1 MSVFTLES
9 LITQGVKTYTEGK
22 ETVVIV
28 SSLKKVHKNVDLNKA
43 DILTRLDDKG
53 KEFEVIRVSDIRLK
67 SETEKSVE
75 EIEVETLVV
84 PEESKNIVVED
95 AEVVEVEKSTE
106 NPLDAEI
113 HTLIAQGEKGTY
125 VNDLKSALDKND
137 TSKEVAIKRYK
148 KWIEGKAK
156 KASQK

>member
-43 DILTRLDDKG
+43 DILTRLDEKG
-53 KEFEVIRVSDIRLK
+53 KEFEIIRVSDIRLK

-75 EIEVETLVV
+75 EIEV
-84 PEESKNIVVED
+84 KD
-95 AEVVEVEKSTE
+95 AEVIEVDGPKE

-113 HTLIAQGEKGTY
+113 HTLIAQGEKGTH
-125 VNDLKSALDKND
+125 VNDLKSALDKDD
-137 TSKEVAIKRYK
+137 TSKEVAIERYK

>member
-1 MSVFTLES
+1 MSVFTLET

-43 DILTRLDDKG
+43 DILTRLDEKG

-75 EIEVETLVV
+75 EIEI
-84 PEESKNIVVED
+84 KD
-95 AEVVEVEKSTE
+95 AEVVLDTPLAKE

-113 HTLIAQGEKGTY
+113 HTLIAQGEKVTY
-125 VNDLKSALDKND
+125 VNDLKSALDKD
-137 TSKEVAIKRYK
+137 DDSKEVAIERYK

>member
-1 MSVFTLES
+1 MSVFTLET

-28 SSLKKVHKNVDLNKA
+28 SSLKKVHKNVDLNKS

-75 EIEVETLVV
+75 EIEVKGV
-84 PEESKNIVVED
+84 
-95 AEVVEVEKSTE
+95 EVVLDKPLAKE

-113 HTLIAQGEKGTY
+113 NTLIAQGEKGTY
-125 VNDLKSALDKND
+125 VNDLKSALDKDD
-137 TSKEVAIKRYK
+137 TSKEVAIERYK

>member
-1 MSVFTLES
+1 MSVFTLET

-28 SSLKKVHKNVDLNKA
+28 SSLKKVHKNVDLNKS

-67 SETEKSVE
+67 SDTEKSVE
-75 EIEVETLVV
+75 EIEI
-84 PEESKNIVVED
+84 KD
-95 AEVVEVEKSTE
+95 AEVVLDTPLAKE

-125 VNDLKSALDKND
+125 VNDLKSALDKDD
-137 TSKEVAIKRYK
+137 TSKKVAIERYK

>member
-28 SSLKKVHKNVDLNKA
+28 SSLKKVHKNVDLNKS

-75 EIEVETLVV
+75 EIEVETLEVS
-84 PEESKNIVVED
+84 EESKNIVVED
-95 AEVVEVEKSTE
+95 AEVIEVDGPKE

-113 HTLIAQGEKGTY
+113 NTLIAQGEKGTY
-125 VNDLKSALDKND
+125 VNDLKSALDKDD
-137 TSKEVAIKRYK
+137 TSKEVAIERYK

>member
-9 LITQGVKTYTEGK
+9 LITQGVKTHTEGK
-22 ETVVIV
+22 ETLVIV
-28 SSLKKVHKNVDLNKA
+28 SSLKKVHKNVDLNKS
-43 DILTRLDDKG
+43 DILTRLDEKG

-75 EIEVETLVV
+75 EIEI
-84 PEESKNIVVED
+84 KD
-95 AEVVEVEKSTE
+95 AEVVLDTPLAKE

-125 VNDLKSALDKND
+125 VNDLKSALDKDD
-137 TSKEVAIKRYK
+137 TSKEVAIERYK